1 MSDGLYGTDRKK
13 AVALRYEANQGT
25 PTTVAKGN
33 GAIAESI
40 IRIAKEHA
48 VFVHQSPELVSLLMQ
63 LDLDEKI
70 PESLYVVV
78 AELLAWVY
86 AIDSTKGTEPAPL
99 AAGG

>member
-1 MSDGLYGTDRKK
+1 MNEEQINNQRKK
-13 AVALRYEANQGT
+13 AVALKYEAGAGA
-25 PTTVAKGN
+25 PTAVAKGN

-40 IRIAKEHA
+40 IRVASENG

-63 LDLDEKI
+63 VNVDEQI

-86 AIDSTKGTEPAPL
+86 AIDSSLVLNKKGAT
-99 AAGG
+99 